1 MAKMSIDEFNR
12 KLSEKL
18 GENEDLAIELMED
31 ATDSFNIEDN
41 AEEYRK
47 AIEEKDAEIGR
58 INTELTDLKAKYKD
72 RFLTPASADSINS
85 IREDIPVEMQEREVI
100 DIRVI

>member
-1 MAKMSIDEFNR
+1 MAKMSIDEYNR

-31 ATDSFNIEDN
+31 ASDSFNINDES
-41 AEEYRK
+41 EK
-47 AIEEKDAEIGR
+47 LLKEKDAEINR
-58 INTELTDLKAKYKD
+58 INGELADLKAKYKD
-72 RFLTPASADSINS
+72 RFLTPASNDLVTSVK
-85 IREDIPVEMQEREVI
+85 EDAPVELQEKNVI

>member
-1 MAKMSIDEFNR
+1 MAKMSIDEYNR

-31 ATDSFNIEDN
+31 ASDSFNANDES
-41 AEEYRK
+41 EK
-47 AIEEKDAEIGR
+47 LLKEKDAEINR
-58 INTELTDLKAKYKD
+58 INGELADLKAKYKD
-72 RFLTPASADSINS
+72 RFLTPASNDLVTSVK
-85 IREDIPVEMQEREVI
+85 EDAPVELQERNVI

>member
-31 ATDSFNIEDN
+31 VSDSFKDDSG
-41 AEEYRK
+41 
-47 AIEEKDAEIGR
+47 EKDAEIGR
-58 INTELTDLKAKYKD
+58 LNGELADLKAKYKD
-72 RFLTPASADSINS
+72 RFLTPASADAADS
-85 IREDIPVEMQEREVI
+85 IREDIPVEMQEKNII

>member
-1 MAKMSIDEFNR
+1 MAKMSIDEYNR

-31 ATDSFNIEDN
+31 ASDSFNTNDES
-41 AEEYRK
+41 EK
-47 AIEEKDAEIGR
+47 LLKEKDAEINR
-58 INTELTDLKAKYKD
+58 INGELADLKAKYKD
-72 RFLTPASADSINS
+72 RFLTPASNDLVTSVK
-85 IREDIPVEMQEREVI
+85 EDAPVELQEKNVI

>member
-1 MAKMSIDEFNR
+1 MAKMSIDEYNR

-31 ATDSFNIEDN
+31 ASDSFNTNIES
-41 AEEYRK
+41 EK
-47 AIEEKDAEIGR
+47 LLKEKDAEINR
-58 INTELTDLKAKYKD
+58 INGELADLKAKYKD
-72 RFLTPASADSINS
+72 RFLTPASNDLVTSVK
-85 IREDIPVEMQEREVI
+85 EDAPVELQEKNVI

>member
-1 MAKMSIDEFNR
+1 MAKMSIDEYNR

-31 ATDSFNIEDN
+31 ASDSFNTNDES
-41 AEEYRK
+41 EK
-47 AIEEKDAEIGR
+47 LLKEKDAEINR
-58 INTELTDLKAKYKD
+58 INGELADLKAKYKD
-72 RFLTPASADSINS
+72 RFLTPASNDLATSVK
-85 IREDIPVEMQEREVI
+85 EDAPVELQEKNVI

>member
-31 ATDSFNIEDN
+31 VSDSFKDDS
-41 AEEYRK
+41 K
-47 AIEEKDAEIGR
+47 EKDEEIGR
-58 INTELTDLKAKYKD
+58 LNGELADLKSKYKE
-72 RFLTPASADSINS
+72 RFLTPASADVVNS
-85 IREDIPVEMQEREVI
+85 IREDTPVEMQEREVI

>member
-1 MAKMSIDEFNR
+1 MAKMSIDEYNR

-31 ATDSFNIEDN
+31 ASDSFNTNDES
-41 AEEYRK
+41 EK
-47 AIEEKDAEIGR
+47 LLKEKDAEINR
-58 INTELTDLKAKYKD
+58 INGELADLKAKYKD
-72 RFLTPASADSINS
+72 RFLTPASNDLVTSIK
-85 IREDIPVEMQEREVI
+85 EDAPVELQEKNVI

>member
-1 MAKMSIDEFNR
+1 MAKMSIDEYNR

-31 ATDSFNIEDN
+31 ASDSFNTNDES
-41 AEEYRK
+41 EK
-47 AIEEKDAEIGR
+47 LLKEKDAEINR
-58 INTELTDLKAKYKD
+58 INGELADLKAKYKD
-72 RFLTPASADSINS
+72 RFLTPASNDLVTSVK
-85 IREDIPVEMQEREVI
+85 EDAPIELQERNVI

>member
-31 ATDSFNIEDN
+31 VSDSFKDDSG
-41 AEEYRK
+41 
-47 AIEEKDAEIGR
+47 EKDAEIGR
-58 INTELTDLKAKYKD
+58 LNGELADLKSKYKE
-72 RFLTPASADSINS
+72 RFLTPASADDTNP
-85 IREDIPVEMQEREVI
+85 IREDTPVEMQEREVI

>member
-1 MAKMSIDEFNR
+1 MAKMSIDEYNR

-31 ATDSFNIEDN
+31 ASDSFNTNNES
-41 AEEYRK
+41 EK
-47 AIEEKDAEIGR
+47 LLKEKDAEINR
-58 INTELTDLKAKYKD
+58 INGELADLKAKYKD
-72 RFLTPASADSINS
+72 RFLTPASNDLVTSVK
-85 IREDIPVEMQEREVI
+85 EDAPVELQERNVI

>member
-1 MAKMSIDEFNR
+1 MAKMSIDEYNR

-31 ATDSFNIEDN
+31 ASDSFNTNNES
-41 AEEYRK
+41 EK
-47 AIEEKDAEIGR
+47 LLKEKDAEINR
-58 INTELTDLKAKYKD
+58 ISGELADLKAKYKD
-72 RFLTPASADSINS
+72 RFLTPASNDLVTSVK
-85 IREDIPVEMQEREVI
+85 EDTPVELQEKNVI

>member
-1 MAKMSIDEFNR
+1 MAKMSIDEYNR

-31 ATDSFNIEDN
+31 ASDSFNTNLEN
-41 AEEYRK
+41 EK
-47 AIEEKDAEIGR
+47 LLQEKDAEINR
-58 INTELTDLKAKYKD
+58 INGELADLKAKYKD
-72 RFLTPASADSINS
+72 RFLTPASNDLVTSVK
-85 IREDIPVEMQEREVI
+85 EDAPVELQERNVI

>member
-1 MAKMSIDEFNR
+1 MAKMSIDEYNR

-31 ATDSFNIEDN
+31 ASDSFNTNNES
-41 AEEYRK
+41 EK
-47 AIEEKDAEIGR
+47 LLKEKDAEIKR
-58 INTELTDLKAKYKD
+58 INGELADLKAKYKD
-72 RFLTPASADSINS
+72 RFLTPASNDLVNS
-85 IREDIPVEMQEREVI
+85 IKEDAPVELQEKNVI

>member
-1 MAKMSIDEFNR
+1 MAKMSIDEYNR

-31 ATDSFNIEDN
+31 ASDSFNTNNES
-41 AEEYRK
+41 EK
-47 AIEEKDAEIGR
+47 LLKEKDAEINR
-58 INTELTDLKAKYKD
+58 ISGELADLKAKYKD
-72 RFLTPASADSINS
+72 RFLTPASNDLVTSVK
-85 IREDIPVEMQEREVI
+85 EDAPVELQEKNVI